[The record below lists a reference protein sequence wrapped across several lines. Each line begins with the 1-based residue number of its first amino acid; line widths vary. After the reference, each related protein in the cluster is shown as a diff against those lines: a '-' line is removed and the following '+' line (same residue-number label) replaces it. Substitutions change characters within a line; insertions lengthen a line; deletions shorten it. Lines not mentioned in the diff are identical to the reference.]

1 MYIERVPNRN
11 SPPAVLL
18 RESYRSGKK
27 IRKRTLANLS
37 KLPPDV
43 IDNLRIALKGG
54 VAFKPEQIPDTF
66 SIIRS
71 LPHGHVAAVLGT
83 LKKLDLHNLIA
94 SEASRTDEKDLVEF
108 ESSDYPEERLIACRN
123 PIVAASNQAKREELL
138 RQTEKQLGAIVAA
151 TQREKR
157 PLKGADAIGVR
168 VGKVLN
174 KFKVGKFFDYEITQK
189 SFSYSRKRSAIA
201 EAEALDGV
209 YILRTSVKEETLDAP
224 STVRAYKSLSQ
235 VEQAF
240 RSYKTIDLKV
250 RPIYHHL
257 DDRVRT
263 HVFLCMLAYYV
274 EWHMR
279 EALSTLLFQ
288 DEEMAASSQ
297 ISSVVAPAQR
307 SKKALAKAATK
318 RTEENLPVHS
328 FATLLQDLA
337 TIVKNKIQSHLSG
350 ANLTF
355 EKITQP
361 TPMQQKA
368 FDLLGVSLMCTQ

>member
-1 MYIERVPNRN
+1 M
-11 SPPAVLL
+11 
-18 RESYRSGKK
+18 
-27 IRKRTLANLS
+27 
-37 KLPPDV
+37 
-43 IDNLRIALKGG
+43 
-54 VAFKPEQIPDTF
+54 
-66 SIIRS
+66 
-71 LPHGHVAAVLGT
+71 
-83 LKKLDLHNLIA
+83 
-94 SEASRTDEKDLVEF
+94 
-108 ESSDYPEERLIACRN
+108 
-123 PIVAASNQAKREELL
+123 
-138 RQTEKQLGAIVAA
+138 
-151 TQREKR
+151 
-157 PLKGADAIGVR
+157 
-168 VGKVLN
+168 
-174 KFKVGKFFDYEITQK
+174 
-189 SFSYSRKRSAIA
+189 IA

-297 ISSVVAPAQR
+297 VSSVVAPAQR
-307 SKKALAKAATK
+307 SKKALTKAATK

-337 TIVKNKIQSHLSG
+337 TIVKNKIQSHLPG